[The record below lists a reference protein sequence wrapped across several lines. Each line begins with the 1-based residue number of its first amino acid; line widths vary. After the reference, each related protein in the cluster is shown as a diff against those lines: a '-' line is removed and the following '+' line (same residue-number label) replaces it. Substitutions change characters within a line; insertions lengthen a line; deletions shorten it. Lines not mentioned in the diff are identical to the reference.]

1 MKLLPLR
8 NTLLIAGWKRTP
20 FVVWTKHER
29 IAEDRHD
36 PGRRVHSVLHSQ
48 TKGMSDFPLN
58 LNGIAH
64 ALAKVSVSEPI
75 DWDALRKMTEEQV
88 PEVLAQQSA
97 QAFVSE
103 CAKRARTPEAVKF
116 VRLYYARNWI
126 RERNAF
132 YIPSLQAVYVDYTWW
147 SSEGASVLPE
157 WNRVDQASY
166 DAMYLVPLVAP
177 NVIYCQRAFLCPRC
191 LNFWNDNDISTLK
204 DKQAD
209 ADEQAVHSFFSRCVH
224 RNGLHCSADEINGI
238 ISKCYQKPFE
248 YKVHNHGCRNWFDSI
263 HFEDVRQRQPRQ
275 LSAEW
280 LAEHPND
287 EFPPSVYY
295 SIRDKTFDACLRH
308 HGKWVRQS
316 FARIEDAVL
325 FVEAKLAEPEED
337 KKVTYPTKAEYQF
350 FSMANAASE
359 IMKGNSDTITDVS
372 AGAY

>member
-1 MKLLPLR
+1 ML
-8 NTLLIAGWKRTP
+8 
-20 FVVWTKHER
+20 HEE
-29 IAEDRHD
+29 A
-36 PGRRVHSVLHSQ
+36 
-48 TKGMSDFPLN
+48 KGMSDFPLN
-58 LNGIAH
+58 LKGIAH
-64 ALAKVSVSEPI
+64 ALAQVSVSEPI
-75 DWDALRKMTEEQV
+75 DWDALRKMTEERV

-116 VRLYYARNWI
+116 VGLYYCRNWI

-132 YIPSLQAVYVDYTWW
+132 YIPSLQAVYVNYTWW

-157 WNRVDQASY
+157 WNRIDQASY
-166 DAMYLVPLVAP
+166 DAMYPVPLAAP
-177 NVIYCQRAFLCPRC
+177 NVFYCQRAFLCPTC
-191 LNFWNDNDISTLK
+191 LNFWTDNGIATLK

-209 ADEQAVHSFFSRCVH
+209 ADEQAVYNFFFRCVH
-224 RNGLHCSADEINGI
+224 RNGLHCSADEINSI

-248 YKVHNHGCRNWFDSI
+248 YKVHKHGCRNWFDSI
-263 HFEDVRQRQPRQ
+263 HFADVRHRQPRQ

-280 LAEHPND
+280 QAEHPNE

-359 IMKGNSDTITDVS
+359 IMKGNSDTVTDVS
-372 AGAY
+372 AGAH